1 LKLTIATHDDQRM
14 VVIQEAIKQFR
25 KEHPTVTVALELVPN
40 KTELIKQ
47 IMNGERCFPDRF
59 M

>member
-25 KEHPTVTVALELVPN
+25 KEHPTVVPN